1 MSQTENTVRFTYIND
16 GKITNSDLKNIA
28 VQETSE
34 PRGPVVLK
42 HASEVIDDLRETSGD
57 KMVADLGATGIQFII
72 TEGRTK
78 R

>member
-16 GKITNSDLKNIA
+16 GKITNGDLKNIA

-42 HASEVIDDLRETSGD
+42 HASEVIDDLRETGAAE
-57 KMVADLGATGIQFII
+57 MVADLGATGIQFII

>member
-42 HASEVIDDLRETSGD
+42 HASEVIDDLRETGAAE
-57 KMVADLGATGIQFII
+57 MVADLGATGIQFII

>member
-42 HASEVIDDLRETSGD
+42 HASEVIDDLRETGATE
-57 KMVADLGATGIQFII
+57 MVADLGATGIQFII

>member
-1 MSQTENTVRFTYIND
+1 MSKKGNTVRFTYIND
-16 GKITNSDLKNIA
+16 EKITNNDLKNAA
-28 VQETSE
+28 VQEKSE

-42 HASEVIDDLRETSGD
+42 HASEVIADLRETTGD
-57 KMVADLGATGIQFII
+57 KMVADLAATGIQLII